1 MIDKIRKIRRYAKGD
16 IRTSRKLTV
25 GEILLR
31 RLGPAESGVGI
42 SVERMKAS
50 KKPVIY
56 H

>member
-1 MIDKIRKIRRYAKGD
+1 MIDKIRKVKRYARGD